1 MGSSDMNFS
10 HFLLCYKTGNNPD
23 SETARLQI
31 SDSYKELGRY
41 STLIFI
47 KHLSLPMKF
56 SKRARVQVAAQ
67 LLETSTN
74 AFLYIKYQILD
85 LIQSTDNYKALVN
98 TALILI
104 EKYGA

>member
-1 MGSSDMNFS
+1 MNFS

-23 SETARLQI
+23 SETARLQNT
-31 SDSYKELGRY
+31 DRYKELSRY

-47 KHLSLPMKF
+47 KHPILSMKF

-74 AFLYIKYQILD
+74 AFFMPRHKKWRGIMLYHL
-85 LIQSTDNYKALVN
+85 NF
-98 TALILI
+98 
-104 EKYGA
+104 